1 MATAP
6 KKRQEPRVLGPFE
19 AATPPDTSEDEAV
32 VQRNIE
38 RLNRVRQS
46 DMMRDRTP
54 SPEMQRKLQQQAEE
68 EKMQRDMNR
77 AAREA
82 PARSM
87 GTFDPTTRYAK
98 GGSVSSASK
107 RADGCAVK
115 GKTRGKFV

>member
-1 MATAP
+1 M
-6 KKRQEPRVLGPFE
+6 LGPFE

-32 VQRNIE
+32 VRRNIE

-46 DMMRDRTP
+46 DMVRERTP

-68 EKMQRDMNR
+68 EKMQRDMDR

-98 GGSVSSASK
+98 
-107 RADGCAVK
+107 
-115 GKTRGKFV
+115 